1 MLFYL
6 YCPVVRLING
16 EHLAW
21 DLASF
26 ALPQLCTLLHFIIF
40 VLVYISY
47 VQYCVAIC
55 MRAK

>member
-1 MLFYL
+1 MGPGLVCA
-6 YCPVVRLING
+6 CPT
-16 EHLAW
+16 LAVW
-21 DLASF
+21 HPLDIVL
-26 ALPQLCTLLHFIIF
+26 F